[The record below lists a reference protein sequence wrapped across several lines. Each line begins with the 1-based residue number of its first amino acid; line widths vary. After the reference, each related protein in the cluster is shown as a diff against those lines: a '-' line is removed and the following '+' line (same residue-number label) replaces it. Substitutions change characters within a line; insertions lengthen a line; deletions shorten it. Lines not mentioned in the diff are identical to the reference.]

1 MTQKEIVWDLSGLFP
16 STTDPSIEKA
26 IDKITKVAEDLVKNY
41 QGKIL
46 DLSAKD
52 LLKLLQEYEDYLLD
66 VRDLGLFTSLSFSA
80 NMTLPDTQKL
90 NDRVNKLQANLGKQ
104 LAFLNLDI
112 GKLVFDN
119 PKLISDKDL
128 SNYKHYLEKLKR
140 AVPHQLSEVEEQLI
154 IEKDQYGI
162 RGWQQL
168 QSKWLNTRI
177 FDVEVEGEK
186 KQLPYGEANALLPHT
201 DRSTRKSANESIYGL
216 LGKDSELFSSALRN
230 VCNDWINVTKRR
242 KYESDM
248 HASLIANDTDQEI
261 IESLLKAIDEGSKV
275 YRRYLK
281 LKAKIM
287 GVEKLANYDIVAP
300 LPNAPDVKYD
310 YEKAKELTYNAY
322 KKFDEEYASS
332 VKDMFER
339 NHIDA
344 SPRFGK
350 RNGAFCAAW
359 FSGKSAFILQS
370 YNNAL
375 DGVYTLAHELGHA
388 RHDYYFSQEQTILNG
403 RMPMIVA
410 ETASIF
416 GELLV
421 TDLLLSE
428 AQTDNEKIAI
438 FAQVLDG
445 AGMAAFQVTARAWF
459 EQDLYDAIKRGEFL
473 DYKTICK
480 YWTKNRDRI
489 YGDAIDWL
497 DVMEAEWTMKVHY
510 YMPNFRFYNYPYV
523 YGQMFVY
530 ALYQKYLD
538 EGKDFVPKFK
548 KVLAAGS
555 SISPKEIGEI
565 LGLDVTDPSFWKLG
579 IKRFEYFIDELEKLV
594 K

>member
-459 EQDLYDAIKRGEFL
+459 EQDLYDTIKRGEFL